1 MQSIKNQVEVT
12 KVPPGGE
19 IHILSSFRLD
29 YWKIQPK
36 LEYFVV
42 KEPGTYKFYST
53 NEIYIITNCA
63 LKYQV
68 SCGTFEFKYSLYNEP
83 EVIVEFPNY
92 AMFIT
97 IYAGFGTMILS
108 FIYFEN

>member
-1 MQSIKNQVEVT
+1 MA
-12 KVPPGGE
+12 
-19 IHILSSFRLD
+19 
-29 YWKIQPK
+29 
-36 LEYFVV
+36 

-68 SCGTFEFKYSLYNEP
+68 SCGTFELNYSLYNEP
-83 EVIVEFPNY
+83 EVVEDVCNY
-92 AMFIT
+92 AIWIT